1 MQFKP
6 VKLKLSLMGSIM
18 VILMAIGSFVGSWA
32 GWFPSR
38 LVEDWYATGL
48 FPLVSAT
55 MARVAD
61 AVGFSWLDLAILVA
75 FPLVIYLVYRR
86 KLLAVV
92 GIAAGG
98 YLFFFW
104 SWGLNYHRQSL
115 ISKLEF
121 DAGQVNPESIGEL
134 ARDVAGELNR
144 LYQQRDA
151 SDYDEER
158 VAGAANERVRQV
170 VEELDGTTW
179 ETSPRV
185 KTSRLLN
192 PFFKASGV
200 EGMFNPFGHE
210 ALVTSGLLPFERPMI
225 LAHEI
230 AHVRGY
236 PNEGDANFVAL
247 MASVNSSDEALA
259 YSGWLYLWV
268 YLRSEEFDQLLDDG
282 PRRDLFE
289 MSLRRRR
296 NRVAWISRAQT
307 RTLDVFLK
315 ANRVEGGVRSYSRIV
330 NLAVGTRDS
339 WDRFSERQP

>member
-6 VKLKLSLMGSIM
+6 VKLKLSLMGPIM

-55 MARVAD
+55 MAVIAD
-61 AVGFSWLDLAILVA
+61 AVGFSWLDVAIFLA
-75 FPLVIYLVYRR
+75 FPLFTYLVYRR
-86 KLLAVV
+86 KFLAVV
-92 GIAAGG
+92 GIVAGG

-104 SWGLNYHRQSL
+104 TWGLNYHRQPL

-121 DAGQVNPESIGEL
+121 EAGRVTPESVGEFG
-134 ARDVAGELNR
+134 RDVADELNR
-144 LYQQRDA
+144 LYRQKDT
-151 SDYDEER
+151 SGYDDTTVR
-158 VAGAANERVRQV
+158 QVANQRVRQV
-170 VEELDGTTW
+170 VEELDGTNW
-179 ETSPRV
+179 ETSPRM

-192 PFFKASGV
+192 PFFKAAGV

-210 ALVTSGLLPFERPMI
+210 ALVTSGLLPFERPMV

-247 MASVNSSDEALA
+247 MASVNSSNEAFA
-259 YSGWLYLWV
+259 YSGWLYLWA
-268 YLRSEEFDQLLDDG
+268 YLRSDELDQLLDEG
-282 PRRDLFE
+282 PRKDLFE
-289 MSLRRRR
+289 VSLRRRR
-296 NRVAWISRAQT
+296 NRIAWISRAHT

-315 ANRVEGGVRSYSRIV
+315 ANRVEGGVRSYARIV
-330 NLAVGTRDS
+330 TLAVGTRDS
-339 WDRFSERQP
+339 WDRFGER

>member
-6 VKLKLSLMGSIM
+6 VKLKLSLMSPIM
-18 VILMAIGSFVGSWA
+18 VILMALASFVGSWA

-55 MARVAD
+55 MAVIAD
-61 AVGFSWLDLAILVA
+61 AVGFSWLDAAIFLA
-75 FPLVIYLVYRR
+75 FPLFAYLVYRR
-86 KLLAVV
+86 KFLAVV
-92 GIAAGG
+92 GIVAGG

-104 SWGLNYHRQSL
+104 TWGLNYHRQPL

-121 DAGQVNPESIGEL
+121 EAGRVTPESVGEFG
-134 ARDVAGELNR
+134 RDVADELNR
-144 LYQQRDA
+144 LYRQKDT
-151 SDYDEER
+151 SGYDDKTVR
-158 VAGAANERVRQV
+158 QVANERVRQV
-170 VEELDGTTW
+170 VEELDGTNW
-179 ETSPRV
+179 ETSPRM
-185 KTSRLLN
+185 KTSWLLN
-192 PFFKASGV
+192 PFFKAAGV

-210 ALVTSGLLPFERPMI
+210 ALVTSGLLPFERPMV

-247 MASVNSSDEALA
+247 MASVNSSNEAFA
-259 YSGWLYLWV
+259 YSGWLYLWA
-268 YLRSEEFDQLLDDG
+268 YLRSEELDQLLDEG
-282 PRRDLFE
+282 PRKDLFD

-296 NRVAWISRAQT
+296 NRIAWISRAQT

-315 ANRVEGGVRSYSRIV
+315 ANRVEGGVRSYARIV
-330 NLAVGTRDS
+330 TLAVGTRGS
-339 WDRFSERQP
+339 WDRFGER